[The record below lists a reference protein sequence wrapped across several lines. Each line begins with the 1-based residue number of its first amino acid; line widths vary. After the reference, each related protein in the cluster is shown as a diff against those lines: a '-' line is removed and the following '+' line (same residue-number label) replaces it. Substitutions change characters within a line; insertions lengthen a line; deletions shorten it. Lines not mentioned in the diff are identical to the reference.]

1 MFNAKLHQITAQL
14 QLCGEEVTKKELID
28 KTLSTFPPAFA
39 LLAQQY
45 RNMKF
50 KTHAINVLS
59 FTRGEATTTLVAKC
73 RIQTHEGNTHCE
85 DGDTEATRHE
95 NEAATKAKPDLILF
109 VQTKDK
115 SFEKPY
121 YESKFKSSRGSC
133 DCRSC
138 GRLGHFA
145 RDCNTPKYFVKMY
158 QELQRLKS
166 R

>member
-1 MFNAKLHQITAQL
+1 MFNAEFHQITAQL

-121 YESKFKSSRGSC
+121 YERSSNHRVKVVIVVVAVDLDILLEIVILQSILSKCIKSCS
-133 DCRSC
+133 
-138 GRLGHFA
+138 
-145 RDCNTPKYFVKMY
+145 V
-158 QELQRLKS
+158 
-166 R
+166 